1 MHLRKRYVI
10 AVLTFG
16 IHTAPRAQELPR
28 GVGAREVALYAQLLA
43 MTDTRRLDTAL
54 IDRALASS
62 WAPMRAAAT
71 LAIGQV
77 GTEPGMAG
85 ASRLRSLLKDR
96 DPIVASNA
104 AYALGLLRD
113 TAVIA
118 DLAAALA
125 LDHRIAREAAWALGE
140 IGAPARAAITT
151 GLKTDRDHD
160 TAIQLL
166 LAASKLRPAP
176 LAEIRPYL
184 AASHSSVVWAASYA
198 LARTRTP
205 GGVRDLI
212 DLEASPALRTRP
224 QNPERAFEMA
234 SPYVDSLTGNQRTR
248 AEIARGLAR
257 AAAGDSLG
265 PKAFAVLARLVGDV
279 DPHVR
284 VNAVRSL
291 GTYGA
296 LAKPSIIYA
305 THDYDPNVRIA
316 AAQSLGTVLSKDTA
330 GFRSLWLA
338 DTSLVFRS
346 SLLASAARAGMRPPE
361 LAEWA
366 ASDDWRLRS
375 AVASAAGDTLDRA
388 FAISRASPL
397 TRDRDP
403 RVREAAYG
411 ALAPPVTMAL
421 EDSVHALLVN
431 GLKDPDFYVR
441 ATVIGSLA
449 DRPSVVDLGAV
460 LASYSLAGRDSAN
473 DARLAA
479 IQYVTALWK
488 KDSTSLNTT
497 WRAQLAGTPVP
508 ADPLERAAGK
518 TIPVWSTWG
527 NAAATPRPSA
537 WYGDIVRTIV
547 MPTYAG
553 KPVTATINTVRGPI
567 HLEMFG
573 ADAPITVWNFLSL
586 ARSGYYRN
594 TRFHRVVPNFVAQDG
609 DPRDDGNGGPGY
621 AIRDE
626 MNPRRYERGAV
637 GMALSGPDTGGSQ
650 YFITHSP
657 QPHLDG
663 HYTVFGRVIRGYDVL
678 DKLVQGD
685 LITRVD
691 PK

>member
-10 AVLTFG
+10 AVLILG
-16 IHTAPRAQELPR
+16 IHAAPRAQELPR
-28 GVGAREVALYAQLLA
+28 GVGAREVTLYAQLLA
-43 MTDTRRLDTAL
+43 MADTRRLDTAL
-54 IDRALASS
+54 VDRALASN
-62 WAPMRAAAT
+62 WAPMRAVAT

-77 GTEPGMAG
+77 GSGPGMAG
-85 ASRLRSLLKDR
+85 ASRLRTLLKDR
-96 DPIVASNA
+96 DVMVAANA
-104 AYALGLLRD
+104 AYATGLLRD
-113 TAVIA
+113 TAAIA

-125 LDHRIAREAAWALGE
+125 LDHRVAREAAWALGE

-151 GLKTDRDHD
+151 GLKTDREHD
-160 TAIQLL
+160 TTIQLL
-166 LAASKLRPAP
+166 LAASKLRPVP
-176 LAEIRPYL
+176 LAEITPYL
-184 AASHSSVVWAASYA
+184 RASQSSVVWAASYA

-212 DLEASPALRTRP
+212 DLEASPSLQARP
-224 QNPERAFEMA
+224 QNSERAFEMT

-248 AEIARGLAR
+248 AEIARGLSR
-257 AAAGDSLG
+257 SAAGDSLG
-265 PKAFAVLARLVGDV
+265 PKAFAALARLVGDV

-330 GFRSLWLA
+330 GFRSLWSA
-338 DTSLVFRS
+338 DTSIVYRS
-346 SLLASAARAGMRPPE
+346 SLLASATRAGMRPPE

-366 ASDDWRLRS
+366 ASDDWRLRA
-375 AVASAAGDTLDRA
+375 AVASADGDTLDRA

-421 EDSVHALLVN
+421 EDSVHALLVS

-460 LASYSLAGRDSAN
+460 LASYSQAGRDSAN

-479 IQYVTALWK
+479 IQYVAALWK
-488 KDSTSLNTT
+488 KDSTSLNAT

-518 TIPVWSTWG
+518 TVPVWSAWA
-527 NAAATPRPSA
+527 NASATSRPSG
-537 WYGDIVRTIV
+537 WYEQIVRTIV

-553 KPVTATINTVRGPI
+553 KPVTATI
-567 HLEMFG
+567 
-573 ADAPITVWNFLSL
+573 
-586 ARSGYYRN
+586 
-594 TRFHRVVPNFVAQDG
+594 
-609 DPRDDGNGGPGY
+609 
-621 AIRDE
+621 
-626 MNPRRYERGAV
+626 
-637 GMALSGPDTGGSQ
+637 
-650 YFITHSP
+650 
-657 QPHLDG
+657 
-663 HYTVFGRVIRGYDVL
+663 
-678 DKLVQGD
+678 
-685 LITRVD
+685 
-691 PK
+691 

>member
-54 IDRALASS
+54 IDRALASN
-62 WAPMRAAAT
+62 WAPMRSAAT

-77 GTEPGMAG
+77 GAEPGMAG
-85 ASRLRSLLKDR
+85 APRLRTLLKDR
-96 DPIVASNA
+96 DPMVASNA

-113 TAVIA
+113 TAAIA

-160 TAIQLL
+160 TTIQLL
-166 LAASKLRPAP
+166 LAASKLRPVP
-176 LAEIRPYL
+176 LSEIRPYL

-212 DLEASPALRTRP
+212 DLEASPPLRTRP

-234 SPYVDSLTGNQRTR
+234 SPYVDSLTGKQRTR
-248 AEIARGLAR
+248 AEIARGLAH

-265 PKAFAVLARLVGDV
+265 PKSFAVLARLVGDV

-330 GFRSLWLA
+330 GFGSLWSA
-338 DTSLVFRS
+338 DTSIVYRS

-375 AVASAAGDTLDRA
+375 AVASAAGSHSNARHS
-388 FAISRASPL
+388 FAVS
-397 TRDRDP
+397 
-403 RVREAAYG
+403 
-411 ALAPPVTMAL
+411 
-421 EDSVHALLVN
+421 
-431 GLKDPDFYVR
+431 
-441 ATVIGSLA
+441 
-449 DRPSVVDLGAV
+449 
-460 LASYSLAGRDSAN
+460 
-473 DARLAA
+473 
-479 IQYVTALWK
+479 
-488 KDSTSLNTT
+488 
-497 WRAQLAGTPVP
+497 
-508 ADPLERAAGK
+508 
-518 TIPVWSTWG
+518 
-527 NAAATPRPSA
+527 
-537 WYGDIVRTIV
+537 
-547 MPTYAG
+547 
-553 KPVTATINTVRGPI
+553 
-567 HLEMFG
+567 
-573 ADAPITVWNFLSL
+573 
-586 ARSGYYRN
+586 
-594 TRFHRVVPNFVAQDG
+594 
-609 DPRDDGNGGPGY
+609 
-621 AIRDE
+621 
-626 MNPRRYERGAV
+626 
-637 GMALSGPDTGGSQ
+637 
-650 YFITHSP
+650 
-657 QPHLDG
+657 
-663 HYTVFGRVIRGYDVL
+663 
-678 DKLVQGD
+678 
-685 LITRVD
+685 
-691 PK
+691 

>member
-1 MHLRKRYVI
+1 MQLRKRYVI
-10 AVLTFG
+10 AVLMMG
-16 IHTAPRAQELPR
+16 IHASPRAQALPR
-28 GVGAREVALYAQLLA
+28 GVGAREVTLYAQLLA

-54 IDRALASS
+54 VDRALASN
-62 WAPMRAAAT
+62 WAPMRVVAT

-77 GTEPGMAG
+77 GAEPGMVG
-85 ASRLRSLLKDR
+85 ASRLRSLLRDR
-96 DPIVASNA
+96 DVTVAANA

-113 TAVIA
+113 TAAIA

-125 LDHRIAREAAWALGE
+125 LDHRVAREAAWALGE
-140 IGAPARAAITT
+140 IGAPARTAITT
-151 GLKTDRDHD
+151 GLKTDREHD

-166 LAASKLRPAP
+166 LAASKLRPVP

-184 AASHSSVVWAASYA
+184 RASHPSVVWAASYA
-198 LARTRTP
+198 LARTRTA

-212 DLEASPALRTRP
+212 DLESSPALQARP
-224 QNPERAFEMA
+224 QNPERAFEMPA
-234 SPYVDSLTGNQRTR
+234 PYP
-248 AEIARGLAR
+248 
-257 AAAGDSLG
+257 DSLG

-296 LAKPSIIYA
+296 LAKPSVIYA
-305 THDYDPNVRIA
+305 THDNDPNVRIA
-316 AAQSLGTVLSKDTA
+316 AAQSLGTVLTRDTV
-330 GFRSLWLA
+330 GFRSLWSA
-338 DTSLVFRS
+338 DTSIAYRS

-366 ASDDWRLRS
+366 ASDDWRLRA

-397 TRDRDP
+397 TRDHDP

-431 GLKDPDFYVR
+431 GLRDPDFYVR

-460 LASYSLAGRDSAN
+460 LASYSQAGRDSAN

-479 IQYVTALWK
+479 IQYVAALWK
-488 KDSTSLNTT
+488 KDSTALNAT
-497 WRAQLAGTPVP
+497 WRAQLASTPVP

-527 NAAATPRPSA
+527 AAAATPRPNA
-537 WYGDIVRTIV
+537 WYEQIVRTIV

-553 KPVTATINTVRGPI
+553 KPVTATINTARGPI

-586 ARSGYYRN
+586 ARSGFYRN

-663 HYTVFGRVIRGYDVL
+663 HYTVFARVVRGYDVL

-685 LITRVD
+685 LIIRVD

>member
-10 AVLTFG
+10 AVFVLVVHATP
-16 IHTAPRAQELPR
+16 HAQELPR

-62 WAPMRAAAT
+62 WSPMRAAAT

-77 GTEPGMAG
+77 GAEPGMVG
-85 ASRLRSLLKDR
+85 ASRLRSLLRDR
-96 DPIVASNA
+96 DATVAANA

-113 TAVIA
+113 TAAIA
-118 DLAAALA
+118 DLATALA
-125 LDHRIAREAAWALGE
+125 LDHRVAREAAWALGE

-166 LAASKLRPAP
+166 LAASKLRPVP
-176 LAEIRPYL
+176 LADVRPYL

-198 LARTRTP
+198 LARTRTS

-224 QNPERAFEMA
+224 QNPERAFDVSA
-234 SPYVDSLTGNQRTR
+234 PYTDSLTGNQRTR

-338 DTSLVFRS
+338 DTSIVYRS

-361 LAEWA
+361 LAEWS
-366 ASDDWRLRS
+366 ASDDWHLRA

-488 KDSTSLNTT
+488 KDSTALNAT
-497 WRAQLAGTPVP
+497 WRAQLAGTPMP
-508 ADPLERAAGK
+508 ADPLERGAGK
-518 TIPVWSTWG
+518 AIPVWSAWG
-527 NAAATPRPSA
+527 KAVAAPRATA
-537 WYGDIVRTIV
+537 WYEQIVRTIV

-553 KPVTATINTVRGPI
+553 KPVTATINTVRGAI
-567 HLEMFG
+567 NLEMFG

-594 TRFHRVVPNFVAQDG
+594 THFHRVVPNFVAQDG

-663 HYTVFGRVIRGYDVL
+663 HYTVFARVVRGYDVL